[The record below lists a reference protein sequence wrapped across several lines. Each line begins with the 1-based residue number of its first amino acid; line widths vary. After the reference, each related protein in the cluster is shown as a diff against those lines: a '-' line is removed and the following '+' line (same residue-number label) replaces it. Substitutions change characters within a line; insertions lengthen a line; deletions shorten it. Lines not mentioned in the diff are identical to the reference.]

1 MKNVVNIEHL
11 QVEHLKVAE
20 KLQIYA
26 TYRIIYIYIYIYIE
40 NNLLPPVV
48 ANHLQVA
55 ATPSIYD
62 GPITMQA
69 YLMVHVE

>member
-26 TYRIIYIYIYIYIE
+26 TYRIVDIYITCSSADSLASDRISIAYISK
-40 NNLLPPVV
+40 L
-48 ANHLQVA
+48 
-55 ATPSIYD
+55 
-62 GPITMQA
+62 
-69 YLMVHVE
+69 